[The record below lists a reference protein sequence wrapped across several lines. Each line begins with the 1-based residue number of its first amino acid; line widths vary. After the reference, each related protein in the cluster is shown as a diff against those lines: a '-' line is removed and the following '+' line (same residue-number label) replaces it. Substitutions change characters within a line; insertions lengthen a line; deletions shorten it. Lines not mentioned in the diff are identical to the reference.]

1 MNSNELASVAAQ
13 FGVARAQVER
23 DHLISHLLGYLSV
36 HFADRVVFVG
46 GTAFARTH
54 LVDARLSEDIDL
66 IAVGSRSEVAR
77 DLDRALPRAVVRS
90 HGRLVWD
97 PAIGEVPEHLGAV
110 VRSQSGLAV
119 KVQLLSAE
127 GRPAWPLE
135 NRQLEQRYEEALGAE
150 LTVPTRPAFVAGKTA
165 TWCDRRASRDLW
177 DLWALNRNGASEPE
191 VADLYRRF
199 GPTNKL
205 PGELQFADAP
215 TESGR
220 ESKLLRPDPYLASW
234 VVDQPSEAWRST
246 SGKRSSKTRWTL
258 GLTAART

>member
-1 MNSNELASVAAQ
+1 MNPRELASVAAQ

-23 DHLISHLLGYLSV
+23 DHLISHLLGYLSA
-36 HFADRVVFVG
+36 HFADRIVFIG
-46 GTAFARTH
+46 GTALARTH
-54 LVDARLSEDIDL
+54 LVDGRLSEDIDL

-77 DLDRALPRAVVRS
+77 DLVRALPRAVMRS

-97 PAIGEVPEHLGAV
+97 SAISEVPERLGAV

-135 NRQLEQRYEEALGAE
+135 NRRLEQRFEDAPGAE
-150 LTVPTRPAFVAGKTA
+150 LTVPTQPAFVAGKTV
-165 TWCDRRASRDLW
+165 TWCERRASRDLW
-177 DLWALNRNGASEPE
+177 DLWALNCIGAFEPE

-215 TESGR
+215 TESDR
-220 ESKLLRPDPYLASW
+220 ESELLRVRTRILRAGWSI
-234 VVDQPSEAWRST
+234 SRR
-246 SGKRSSKTRWTL
+246 KRGGRHRGSAHRRRV
-258 GLTAART
+258 GHRG

>member
-1 MNSNELASVAAQ
+1 MNADELASVAAQ

-23 DHLISHLLGYLSV
+23 DHLISHLLGYLSA
-36 HFADRVVFVG
+36 HFADRIVFIG
-46 GTAFARTH
+46 GTALARTH
-54 LVDARLSEDIDL
+54 LVNGRLSEDIDL

-77 DLDRALPRAVVRS
+77 DLDRALPRAVLRS

-110 VRSQSGLAV
+110 LRSQSGLAV

-135 NRQLEQRYEEALGAE
+135 NRQLEQRYEDALGAE
-150 LTVPTRPAFVAGKTA
+150 LTVPTRPAFVAGKTV

-177 DLWALNRNGASEPE
+177 DLWALNRIGAFEPD

-205 PGELQFADAP
+205 PGQWQFPDAP
-215 TESGR
+215 TEADWESQLSG
-220 ESKLLRPDPYLASW
+220 
-234 VVDQPSEAWRST
+234 QT
-246 SGKRSSKTRWTL
+246 
-258 GLTAART
+258 GLTVAAHEAAIIVARAWQKLRLS

>member
-1 MNSNELASVAAQ
+1 MNPDELASVATQ

-23 DHLISHLLGYLSV
+23 DHLISHLLGYLSA
-36 HFADRVVFVG
+36 HFADRIVFIG
-46 GTAFARTH
+46 GTALARTH
-54 LVDARLSEDIDL
+54 LVDGRLSEDIDL

-77 DLDRALPRAVVRS
+77 DLDRALPRAVLRS

-97 PAIGEVPEHLGAV
+97 PAIGEVLEHLGAV
-110 VRSQSGLAV
+110 LRSQSGLAV

-135 NRQLEQRYEEALGAE
+135 NRQLEQRYEDALGAE
-150 LTVPTRPAFVAGKTA
+150 LTVPTRPAFVAGKTV

-177 DLWALNRNGASEPE
+177 DLWALNRIGAFEPD

-205 PGELQFADAP
+205 PGQWQFADAP
-215 TESGR
+215 TEADWESQLSG
-220 ESKLLRPDPYLASW
+220 
-234 VVDQPSEAWRST
+234 QT
-246 SGKRSSKTRWTL
+246 
-258 GLTAART
+258 GLTVAAHEAAIIVARAWQTLRLS